1 MRPNR
6 EYSEAMRL
14 VASDAER
21 EPAWHTYAR
30 YCRERGRGLRKQS
43 LRHLETFVAE
53 AEQLAVWAPSF
64 LCGLPLCAPR
74 AAGLDALRLDA
85 LPTHE
90 PASQADI
97 GRH

>member
-53 AEQLAVWAPSF
+53 AKQWRLGPIFPLWPGSVRTPS
-64 LCGLPLCAPR
+64 GRPGCAS
-74 AAGLDALRLDA
+74 
-85 LPTHE
+85 T
-90 PASQADI
+90 
-97 GRH
+97 